1 MQQTEQNKLE
11 QIIHLSQTKS
21 FAMPSLD
28 FMSSV
33 DVNHFWIPEK
43 ATPWFY
49 LPSYAN
55 TNFAVKKRL
64 NQLHAMG
71 VNEIFSL
78 FEEEVIFK
86 ILKKLRSQNTHL
98 TNLQQQAIDYFCSE
112 ELKHSEMFHRL
123 NLAAAPQYYQSERY
137 YLIKNRTRVSQVL
150 IRWMTEFPNV
160 FLIWVWMGIFF
171 EERTLM
177 YAKEYIQD
185 KSALLS
191 PVFKEIHRLHLIE
204 ETRHVQMDEM
214 FVDLF
219 YRNAHPLLKKI
230 SAITFKKIIRDFSSP
245 KRLTRNI
252 AEVLKTEMTDAQTEK
267 QINQLVSELPTLS
280 QNTDFQ
286 KQMFGQEAA
295 PRTHALILQF
305 PELSGIL

>member
-1 MQQTEQNKLE
+1 MQQTETEKLE

-21 FAMPSLD
+21 FVMPSFD
-28 FMSSV
+28 FMTSANI
-33 DVNHFWIPEK
+33 NHFWIPEK

-49 LPSYAN
+49 LPSYAK
-55 TNFAVKKRL
+55 TNPDVKKRL

-86 ILKKLRSQNTHL
+86 ILKNLRTKNKRL
-98 TNLQQQAIDYFCSE
+98 TNLQQQAIDFFCSE
-112 ELKHSEMFHRL
+112 ELKHSEMFHLL
-123 NLAAAPQYYQSERY
+123 NLAVAPEYYKNERF
-137 YLIKNRTRVSQVL
+137 YLIKNRTRMSQIL
-150 IRWMTEFPNV
+150 IRWMTEFPNI

-185 KSALLS
+185 KSTSLS

-204 ETRHVQMDEM
+204 ETRHVQMDEI

-230 SAITFKKIIRDFSSP
+230 SAMTFKKMIHDFSNP
-245 KRLTRNI
+245 KRLTRSV
-252 AEVLKTEMTDAQTEK
+252 AEVLKREMTDTETEK
-267 QINQLVSELPTLS
+267 QMNQLLSELPTLH
-280 QNTDFQ
+280 QNVDFQ
-286 KQMFGQEAA
+286 RQMFGDQAA
-295 PRTHALILQF
+295 PRTRALILQF
-305 PELSGIL
+305 PELAGIL